1 MTVAHWVPAGGSRRR
16 IAGVAALVVQA
27 LALLLLWRGTLVV
40 WPDPRIG
47 RNIEPLVRVTV
58 NPKQIADPSEFDD
71 RFLQRFRPSLPRQH
85 LPAPIFVAPPEVT
98 ITVAPPSTSIETAAA
113 PAVPA
118 SGASAPRG
126 NGRTTLNLA
135 LPKAGAASDP
145 WVRMAEQIRND
156 ERSHS
161 APRTVESAIADAAGT
176 LPIVSSVSTSGS
188 GSKVIRQGSKCTR
201 VYENRVAALNP
212 TDDRLKDAPA
222 MMGNCYGK

>member
-1 MTVAHWVPAGGSRRR
+1 LLVQAAFLSMLWMDHGWRGRRIEEGPRLTEVRLLPFPTSRETPPAARPETERRR
-16 IAGVAALVVQA
+16 LDV
-27 LALLLLWRGTLVV
+27 
-40 WPDPRIG
+40 PR
-47 RNIEPLVRVTV
+47 
-58 NPKQIADPSEFDD
+58 
-71 RFLQRFRPSLPRQH
+71 
-85 LPAPIFVAPPEVT
+85 APTPILVAPPEVT
-98 ITVAPPSTSIETAAA
+98 ITAAPPPSSIQTVAA
-113 PAVPA
+113 PALPA
-118 SGASAPRG
+118 SGASAPLG

-135 LPKAGAASDP
+135 LPKSGPASDP
-145 WVRMAEQIRND
+145 LVRMAEQIRND

-222 MMGNCYGK
+222 MAGNCFNK